1 MLFQAVVRFLPILNF
16 LKISWKR
23 GKVHYISQ
31 INFIRR
37 GIRCYTILII
47 LLVAIYQQPSLLVV
61 VQTFV
66 SQAITNAIS
75 AWIIYIS
82 LPEYF
87 N

>member
-1 MLFQAVVRFLPILNF
+1 MNANYIRSDLN
-16 LKISWKR
+16 
-23 GKVHYISQ
+23 YISQ
-31 INFIRR
+31 LNFTRR

-47 LLVAIYQQPSLLVV
+47 LLVAIYQQPTLLVV

-66 SQAITNAIS
+66 SEGTTNATSTRIVHV
-75 AWIIYIS
+75 S

>member
-1 MLFQAVVRFLPILNF
+1 MNDNYIRGDLN
-16 LKISWKR
+16 
-23 GKVHYISQ
+23 YISQ
-31 INFIRR
+31 LNFIWR

-47 LLVAIYQQPSLLVV
+47 LLVAIYQKPSLLVV

-66 SQAITNAIS
+66 SKGTTNAIFTR
-75 AWIIYIS
+75 IIDIS